1 MFALIQSYYQV
12 TNDKTQK
19 GKISVYINLYINPRF
34 STYTLHRWQGHFFV
48 VHFRIFFLNSLNDFE
63 HFKFLGS
70 KFKTWALK
78 EEIASVSYRTVFT
91 FISSKIESFFNFEYI
106 LQDFWCYITLNFEY
120 SNC

>member
-19 GKISVYINLYINPRF
+19 GKISVYINIYINPRF

-78 EEIASVSYRTVFT
+78 EAIASVSLRTVFT
-91 FISSKIESFFNFEYI
+91 FIRSKSASLRKLNHFLISNTSFEISGAI
-106 LQDFWCYITLNFEY
+106 LL
-120 SNC
+120 